1 MSSSVSLRRGL
12 TPFPWIGAAA
22 SFFASC
28 SVPPATNA
36 PSAQST
42 PAAAVAKPETPEER
56 GRALIARAV
65 AAMGGAKVVD
75 GVVTLGLSG
84 KARRVFPGGR
94 EIAFDSR
101 TMIQLSGAVR
111 QELDLPFGKLVTVWT
126 PKQAFTDMGDGPVL
140 LPDVQGA
147 EIESGFRRNLI
158 ALLQARTQAD
168 FRAVDRGPTRVGA
181 AAAEEVEV
189 TQAGLVTKLAIEPA
203 TGLILAS
210 RYVTPME
217 ARSTARESVTE
228 YSDYALADGLSYPFS
243 TSTSI
248 KGEVS
253 LTVKLEKVEV
263 NRALEPTLFLP
274 KTAPVSP
281 DVPAAPSPEAPPP
294 AAPPPAPT
302 PHA

>member
-1 MSSSVSLRRGL
+1 MIGTALHRCGFWRLLVLVPAVLSLAMC
-12 TPFPWIGAAA
+12 AA
-22 SFFASC
+22 
-28 SVPPATNA
+28 PPARTV
-36 PSAQST
+36 
-42 PAAAVAKPETPEER
+42 PAAVPSPDPRAAEAQTSEER

-75 GVVTLGLSG
+75 GVVTLGLTG
-84 KARRVFPGGR
+84 KARRVFPGGQ

-140 LPDVQGA
+140 LPDAQGA

-168 FRAVDRGPTRVGA
+168 FRAVDLGPTRVGA

-203 TGLILAS
+203 TGFILAS

-228 YSDYALADGLSYPFS
+228 YSSYALANGLSYPFS

-248 KGEVS
+248 NGELS
-253 LTVKLEKVEV
+253 LAVKLEKVEV

-281 DVPAAPSPEAPPP
+281 DVPAAPSPEAPPL
-294 AAPPPAPT
+294 AAPPPATT